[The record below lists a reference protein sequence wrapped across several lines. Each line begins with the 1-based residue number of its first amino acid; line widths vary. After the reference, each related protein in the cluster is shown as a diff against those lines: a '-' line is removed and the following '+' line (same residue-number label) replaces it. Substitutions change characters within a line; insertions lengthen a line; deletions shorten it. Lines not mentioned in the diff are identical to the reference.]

1 MATDIQVK
9 TLFTVHSS
17 QKFILNQENAKFFV
31 PEESVVY
38 KPDSYAYL
46 YPSQTTLQTNGD
58 ATAAPDDVLNRSF
71 LRITTDHPPKQ
82 PSVGYLFGRDSEICD
97 IFLGRSEVK
106 SVGRRHF
113 AIQVVM
119 HHGEPSLLFR
129 SFASYGTTV
138 RSHTLGNQ
146 RIETQRSIPTGERE
160 YVINI
165 GPLQLRLEFPDHS
178 RHSELWRDHLACHY
192 GGHVFQTPRVAH
204 VKARANDNVWTKH
217 YHDISWIGSGGYG
230 TVYRA
235 QHNFSGAIH
244 AVKELKVNRCRRS
257 EIKLRD
263 LLLLKNDHLIQFI
276 EIYDNPPA
284 VVMEFAS
291 HPNLRLSH
299 HQETLDECETEDVIF
314 QLSLAVDYLHKRRIT
329 RRDVKPSNVLVVVR
343 LPRIY
348 VKLSDLSSAI
358 NEIQAIQTCCSTPLY
373 CAPELGDRNYTSKVD
388 IWSLGVLALELWYHL
403 PSRGMATR
411 RGAQRG
417 IQMMQIKSW
426 AKLIIQHLRKVSA
439 EPRASFLSL
448 MLQMDPRNRV
458 AAHVIS
464 GHRDLIRA
472 ALRATSN
479 STGTP
484 IPSLLSAAAE
494 RSINAST
501 DSTSPPVA
509 IKDPVALP
517 SNSGNPSNIHCVIQ

>member
-1 MATDIQVK
+1 M
-9 TLFTVHSS
+9 
-17 QKFILNQENAKFFV
+17 
-31 PEESVVY
+31 
-38 KPDSYAYL
+38 
-46 YPSQTTLQTNGD
+46 
-58 ATAAPDDVLNRSF
+58 
-71 LRITTDHPPKQ
+71 
-82 PSVGYLFGRDSEICD
+82 GYLFGRDSEICD

-263 LLLLKNDHLIQFI
+263 LLLLKNVCYSAAPARNLWPFWQTAYLIAAAG
-276 EIYDNPPA
+276 P
-284 VVMEFAS
+284 S
-291 HPNLRLSH
+291 HPVHRNLR
-299 HQETLDECETEDVIF
+299 QP
-314 QLSLAVDYLHKRRIT
+314 AR
-329 RRDVKPSNVLVVVR
+329 
-343 LPRIY
+343 
-348 VKLSDLSSAI
+348 
-358 NEIQAIQTCCSTPLY
+358 CC
-373 CAPELGDRNYTSKVD
+373 
-388 IWSLGVLALELWYHL
+388 H
-403 PSRGMATR
+403 
-411 RGAQRG
+411 G
-417 IQMMQIKSW
+417 IRQ
-426 AKLIIQHLRKVSA
+426 
-439 EPRASFLSL
+439 
-448 MLQMDPRNRV
+448 
-458 AAHVIS
+458 
-464 GHRDLIRA
+464 
-472 ALRATSN
+472 
-479 STGTP
+479 
-484 IPSLLSAAAE
+484 
-494 RSINAST
+494 
-501 DSTSPPVA
+501 SP
-509 IKDPVALP
+509 
-517 SNSGNPSNIHCVIQ
+517 